1 MLNEPDTHDLNHRK
15 NPRLVPRLTPRSPV
29 STEPPPTPEPIHP
42 DALVRAAIALGAVM
56 IIIAIAWVN
65 GLRRENIWAAL
76 RLADLWQTLPGMITG
91 TVFAMVVWRLGQRFR
106 ATHRLVRLIEQ
117 TLDLSALR
125 FRHVLLFS
133 LLAAIPEEM
142 LFRGAVQ
149 ASLGLLATA
158 VVFGVLHALSRL
170 YFIYATGAGL
180 LLGVLYLLGGSLW
193 LPIGAHFT
201 IDLVMFLLLLQR
213 QRHHPA

>member
-15 NPRLVPRLTPRSPV
+15 NPSPAPHLTPRSPA
-29 STEPPPTPEPIHP
+29 STEPSPAPRPIHP
-42 DALVRAAIALGAVM
+42 DTLVRAAIALGAVM
-56 IIIAIAWVN
+56 IIVAVIWVN

-76 RLADLWQTLPGMITG
+76 RLADLWLALPGMIAG
-91 TVFAMVVWRLGQRFR
+91 TAFAVIVWRLGQRFR
-106 ATHRLVRLIEQ
+106 TTHQIVRLIEQ

-133 LLAAIPEEM
+133 LLAALPEEM

-149 ASLGLLATA
+149 TSLGLLAAA
-158 VVFGVLHALSRL
+158 VIFGALHALTRL

-180 LLGVLYLLGGSLW
+180 LLGALYLLSGSLW
-193 LPIGAHFT
+193 LPIGAHFA

>member
-15 NPRLVPRLTPRSPV
+15 NPPPEPRLTPRSPA
-29 STEPPPTPEPIHP
+29 STEPSPAPKPIHP
-42 DALVRAAIALGAVM
+42 DALMRAAIALGAVM
-56 IIIAIAWVN
+56 IIVTVVWVN

-76 RLADLWQTLPGMITG
+76 RLADLWQVLPGVIAG
-91 TVFAMVVWRLGQRFR
+91 AAFAAIVWRLGQRFR
-106 ATHRLVRLIEQ
+106 ATHRIVRLIEQ

-133 LLAAIPEEM
+133 LLAAVPEEM

-149 ASLGLLATA
+149 ASLGLLTA
-158 VVFGVLHALSRL
+158 AVIFGVLHALTRL
-170 YFIYATGAGL
+170 YFIYATAAGV
-180 LLGVLYLLGGSLW
+180 LLGALYLLGGSLW
-193 LPIGAHFT
+193 MPIGAHFA

>member
-15 NPRLVPRLTPRSPV
+15 NSPPEPRLTPRSPA
-29 STEPPPTPEPIHP
+29 STEPSPAPKPIHP
-42 DALVRAAIALGAVM
+42 DALMRAAIALGAVM
-56 IIIAIAWVN
+56 IIVAVVWVN

-76 RLADLWQTLPGMITG
+76 RLADLWQVLPGVIAG
-91 TVFAMVVWRLGQRFR
+91 AAFAAIVWRLGQRFR
-106 ATHRLVRLIEQ
+106 ATHRIVRLIEQ

-149 ASLGLLATA
+149 ASLGLLAAA
-158 VVFGVLHALSRL
+158 VIFGVLHALTRL

-180 LLGVLYLLGGSLW
+180 FLGVLYLLGGSLW
-193 LPIGAHFT
+193 MPIGAHFA